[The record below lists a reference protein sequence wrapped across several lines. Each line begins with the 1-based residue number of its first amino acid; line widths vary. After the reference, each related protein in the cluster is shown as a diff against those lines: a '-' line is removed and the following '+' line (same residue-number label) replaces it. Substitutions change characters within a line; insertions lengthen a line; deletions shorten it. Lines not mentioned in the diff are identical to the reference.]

1 MGKASRMRRREA
13 RNTRH
18 DERSNSDDDYDNR
31 QSFAEMMF
39 HICQFQEIENEIM
52 DLYTKKFGYD
62 PREPQK
68 YKFFSEEE
76 QIERHAQNIVFWR
89 KLEDEYGVKEMND
102 ICKVLNNP
110 RWTYIKRKG
119 DEVSMAIYMKFKD
132 LDGVNERI
140 EKRVRELM
148 NE

>member
-1 MGKASRMRRREA
+1 MGKATRMRKREA
-13 RNTRH
+13 HNTRH

-39 HICQFQEIENEIM
+39 HICQIQEIENEIM

-89 KLEDEYGVKEMND
+89 KLGDEYGVKEVYD
-102 ICKVLNNP
+102 IRKVLGNK
-110 RWTYIKRKG
+110 RWEYITRQGDKLSWEIYIK
-119 DEVSMAIYMKFKD
+119 YKD

-140 EKRVRELM
+140 KKRVRELM